1 MSPALAGR
9 FFTTKPPGKPRIVSS
24 TGIVEETMGTLRQ
37 VDLREGGGLIHV
49 PNSHLN
55 THLHISQDIWFSMLG
70 GNPPWKFN
78 NCKMGTG
85 ADFE

>member
-9 FFTTKPPGKPRIVSS
+9 FFTTKQPGKPRIVS

-49 PNSHLN
+49 PDSHLN
-55 THLHISQDIWFSMLG
+55 THFCVSQDI
-70 GNPPWKFN
+70 
-78 NCKMGTG
+78 
-85 ADFE
+85 

>member
-9 FFTTKPPGKPRIVSS
+9 FFTTKPPGKPSS
-24 TGIVEETMGTLRQ
+24 MGIVEETMGTLRQ

-55 THLHISQDIWFSMLG
+55 THFRISQDI
-70 GNPPWKFN
+70 
-78 NCKMGTG
+78 
-85 ADFE
+85 

>member
-9 FFTTKPPGKPRIVSS
+9 FFTTKPPGKLSS

-37 VDLREGGGLIHV
+37 VHLRKGGGLIHV

-55 THLHISQDIWFSMLG
+55 THFRVSQDI
-70 GNPPWKFN
+70 
-78 NCKMGTG
+78 
-85 ADFE
+85 